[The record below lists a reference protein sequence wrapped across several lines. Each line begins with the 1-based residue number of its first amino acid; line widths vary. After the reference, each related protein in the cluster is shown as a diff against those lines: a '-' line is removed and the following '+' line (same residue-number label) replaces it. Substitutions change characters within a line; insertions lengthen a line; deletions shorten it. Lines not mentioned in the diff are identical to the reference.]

1 MPSLMSESSA
11 LGQLGGQVLDL
22 GEFMQRIAGTQQR
35 MIPSDV
41 TLTIDRGPTDA
52 CVRLVPVNLERVMLN
67 LIAMRATLSSA
78 PAASTS
84 VSACR
89 RTIRSPWLCVIVV
102 PDSMNPPACACLN
115 PSSPPN

>member
-41 TLTIDRGPTDA
+41 TLTIDR
-52 CVRLVPVNLERVMLN
+52 
-67 LIAMRATLSSA
+67 
-78 PAASTS
+78 
-84 VSACR
+84 
-89 RTIRSPWLCVIVV
+89 
-102 PDSMNPPACACLN
+102 
-115 PSSPPN
+115 